1 MQMNVYQLDECY
13 TLHKGIR
20 KKTKVVTI
28 SIAWLIID
36 VHKYNNINNHINPN
50 AFIVPSQQIKSIIR
64 YVCGRTIGMSSD
76 IEFIVQYSCEIWN
89 DILSFLSTKQLIAAV
104 KMNKNKRR

>member
-1 MQMNVYQLDECY
+1 MNVYQLDECY
-13 TLHKGIR
+13 TLHKGMR

-50 AFIVPSQQIKSIIR
+50 AFIVPSLQTKSIIR
-64 YVCGRTIGMSSD
+64 YVGASTIGMSSD
-76 IEFIVQYSCEIWN
+76 IEFIVKYNGEI
-89 DILSFLSTKQLIAAV
+89 
-104 KMNKNKRR
+104 